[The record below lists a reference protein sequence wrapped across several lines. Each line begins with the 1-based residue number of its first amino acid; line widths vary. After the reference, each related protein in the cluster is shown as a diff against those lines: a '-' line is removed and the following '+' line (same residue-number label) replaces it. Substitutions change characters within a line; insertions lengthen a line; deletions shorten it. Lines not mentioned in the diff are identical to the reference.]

1 MQQKWP
7 SKKMRS
13 WHRKASPRGQ
23 NDTPAGLQPIL
34 ELRGVT
40 KVYED
45 GVTPFTALNAIDA
58 VIYPGE
64 YVGVIGKSG
73 AGKTTLV
80 NMITGV
86 DSLTS
91 GQVLFQGMDTR
102 QFSESQ
108 MSLWRG
114 RNIGVVL
121 QSFQLL
127 PTLSLVD
134 NILLSMDFCGTYDA
148 RRSYE
153 RALRLLEQV
162 ELQDH
167 AYKKPSAISG
177 GQQQRV
183 AIARALANDPPLII
197 GDEPTGSLDSV
208 TAETIYQIFDDL
220 VKQGKTILIATHD
233 TSLSQR
239 AHRNLLLSNGEL
251 IHPAVAQALPLLSHE
266 QMLEVT
272 HLAQVRTFMPGE
284 VLIHQGEALQLIYI
298 IDQGQVEIGLERPG
312 AGPVQVDRLGP
323 GELPGMAA
331 VLDGGIAPISAWA
344 ASGGPVRAL
353 ALPIQPFNAILASSE
368 EMREALV
375 EKAQAGRAA
384 INQQKGGSRYETAPA
399 ALA

>member
-1 MQQKWP
+1 MRTW
-7 SKKMRS
+7 SKTTS
-13 WHRKASPRGQ
+13 PTRKAEEPSVP
-23 NDTPAGLQPIL
+23 QPIL
-34 ELRGVT
+34 ELRKVS

-45 GVTPFTALNAIDA
+45 GAAPFTALSSIDA
-58 VIYPGE
+58 AIYPGE

-91 GQVLFQGMDTR
+91 GQVLFQGADIR

-127 PTLSLVD
+127 PNLSLVD

-148 RRSYE
+148 RKSYE
-153 RALRLLEQV
+153 RAMHLLEQV
-162 ELQDH
+162 ELKDH
-167 AYKKPSAISG
+167 AFKRPSAISG

-183 AIARALANDPPLII
+183 AIARALANDPALIV

-220 VKQGKTILIATHD
+220 VRQGKTIMIFTHD
-233 TSLSQR
+233 TSLLRRTS
-239 AHRNLLLSNGEL
+239 RNILISNGEL
-251 IHPAVAQALPLLSHE
+251 IRPAVARALPLLPHE

-272 HLAQVRTFMPGE
+272 HQAQERTFSPGE
-284 VLIHQGEALQLIYI
+284 TIFRQGDPLQFVYI
-298 IDQGQVEIGLERPG
+298 INQGQVEMRLEVPG
-312 AGPVQVDRLGP
+312 AGQPQLTYLESGDL
-323 GELPGMAA
+323 LAA
-331 VLDGGIAPISAWA
+331 NALAEGIAGCSARA
-344 ASGGPVRAL
+344 ADSTPLTLLAVPVGP
-353 ALPIQPFNAILASSE
+353 FSSILATCD

-375 EKAQAGRAA
+375 EMAPARR
-384 INQQKGGSRYETAPA
+384 SETAPGRVS
-399 ALA
+399 L